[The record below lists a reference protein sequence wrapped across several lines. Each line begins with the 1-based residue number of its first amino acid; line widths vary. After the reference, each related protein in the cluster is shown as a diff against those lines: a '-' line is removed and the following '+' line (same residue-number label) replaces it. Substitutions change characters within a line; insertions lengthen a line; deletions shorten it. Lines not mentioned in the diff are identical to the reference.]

1 MDIPSPKAK
10 TDHEESSIQDA
21 FFHIESQLLLTSNP
35 PKKSQKYKLNYSKSF
50 NPIIA
55 ANILKKTLNTSWTE
69 RFFVLTS
76 TRLLYYSDK
85 SMKVLK
91 GCFVLASLIEYDL
104 KIKADP
110 PEIR

>member
-1 MDIPSPKAK
+1 MDIPSPKGK
-10 TDHEESSIQDA
+10 SEIEESSIQDA
-21 FFHIESQLLLTSNP
+21 FFHIESQLLLSTNH
-35 PKKSQKYKLNYSKSF
+35 PKKMQKYKLNYSKSF
-50 NPIIA
+50 TPIIA

-69 RFFVLTS
+69 RYFVLTS
-76 TRLLYYSDK
+76 NRLIYYSDP

-104 KIKADP
+104 KIKAEH